1 MTVAMM
7 LDAKGHDTITISQDA
22 TLADAANL
30 LAENRIGAVL
40 AVDDSGSMTGILSE
54 RDIIKFLA
62 RDGAA
67 ALEASVSNSMTRN
80 VVTCQK
86 RDSIEAVA
94 AMMGE
99 GRFRHVPVM
108 HGGELA
114 GIISVSDV
122 VKHRMA
128 QVSKEAEEL
137 KRYIMEGAA

>member
-7 LDAKGHDTITISQDA
+7 LDAKGHDTITISQDD
-22 TLADAANL
+22 TLADAADL
-30 LAENRIGAVL
+30 LAQHRIGAVL
-40 AVDDSGSMTGILSE
+40 AVDGSGKMAGILSE

-62 RDGAA
+62 KDGAD
-67 ALEASVSNSMTRN
+67 ALTSAVSACMTKN
-80 VVTCQK
+80 VITCQK
-86 RDSIEAVA
+86 RDSIDAVA
-94 AMMGE
+94 TMMGE

-108 HGGELA
+108 EGGELA

-128 QVSKEAEEL
+128 QISHEAEEL